1 MITTTLWFS
10 CHWALVP
17 FCLRKKRLEKAF
29 LTNRELSRNRTE
41 KQIMPFKTTVN
52 GLINN
57 IWGFFSLWLF
67 WLNVNKMNLFGIS
80 FILYFL
86 KLSYGSRLQQT
97 VVRVYYIHKYSQTK
111 LKVSGISSGNAD
123 ERVAKFISGVQTMR

>member
-1 MITTTLWFS
+1 
-10 CHWALVP
+10 
-17 FCLRKKRLEKAF
+17 
-29 LTNRELSRNRTE
+29 
-41 KQIMPFKTTVN
+41 
-52 GLINN
+52 
-57 IWGFFSLWLF
+57 
-67 WLNVNKMNLFGIS
+67 MNLFGIS

-97 VVRVYYIHKYSQTK
+97 VVRVYYIHKYSQIK